1 VWKKETAS
9 SYQLSVLSLQWRPGR
24 KNGMKSGEEPRETEK
39 KNEKNSKKVR
49 PNFLKVLTEN

>member
-9 SYQLSVLSLQWRPGR
+9 SDQLSVLSLQWTPGR

-39 KNEKNSKKVR
+39 KTKRIPRKSDQI
-49 PNFLKVLTEN
+49 F